1 MTEAEKASY
10 LARREKILQILTWL
24 IGQWDLAEWL
34 TALVGS
40 NFVTMDLID
49 NIESI
54 LVEAIKNVQDEEV
67 KAKLL
72 SWVDK
77 IRQMK
82 AEEMQ
87 ERSQETKEVENALLT
102 HLQF

>member
-1 MTEAEKASY
+1 
-10 LARREKILQILTWL
+10 
-24 IGQWDLAEWL
+24 
-34 TALVGS
+34 
-40 NFVTMDLID
+40 MDLID